1 MLPLLILLQFSHR
14 FLPVHTCVYLCLPLG
29 AGFIS
34 KSENQRGGLWR
45 RLGEAGWQD
54 EERNDEENVS
64 TRAQS
69 TGCLKLIYKE
79 IENIQDLLRSIS
91 YVFVSGLIIL

>member
-1 MLPLLILLQFSHR
+1 MLPLLILLQFSHG

-29 AGFIS
+29 AGFVS
-34 KSENQRGGLWR
+34 KSENQRGGLWW
-45 RLGEAGWQD
+45 RLGETGWQD

-69 TGCLKLIYKE
+69 KDCLKKIYKE
-79 IENIQDLLRSIS
+79 IKTFRI
-91 YVFVSGLIIL
+91 Y